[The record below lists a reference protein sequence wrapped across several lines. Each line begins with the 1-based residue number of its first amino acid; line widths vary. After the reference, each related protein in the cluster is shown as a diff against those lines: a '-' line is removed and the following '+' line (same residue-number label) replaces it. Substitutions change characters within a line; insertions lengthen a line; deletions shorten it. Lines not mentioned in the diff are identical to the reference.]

1 MLETVSTSQVL
12 RAKAGD
18 SSVIAELYERYH
30 LSIFRYLYYKVGDPH
45 TAEDLASE
53 VFVRMIAALPGYQPN
68 HIAFQAWLFQI
79 ARNLAIDHYR
89 KAKLRDHL
97 HLEDHLVAGEDDPV
111 NTFEQGMTSTVL
123 KKALTKLPDEQR
135 DVIVMRFVSGMPIS
149 EVAQSLHKSENSIK
163 GLQRRGLIA
172 LRDILTEWEV
182 IYV

>member
-1 MLETVSTSQVL
+1 
-12 RAKAGD
+12 
-18 SSVIAELYERYH
+18 VIAELYERYR

-53 VFVRMIAALPGYQPN
+53 VFVRMIAALPGYQPKA
-68 HIAFQAWLFQI
+68 IAFQAWLFQI

-89 KAKLRDHL
+89 KGKLRDHL
-97 HLEDHLVAGEDDPV
+97 QLEENLVAGEDDPV
-111 NTFEQGMTSTVL
+111 NTFEQGLTSNVL

-135 DVIVMRFVSGMPIS
+135 DVIVMRFVSGMPIG

-172 LRDILTEWEV
+172 LREILTEWEV